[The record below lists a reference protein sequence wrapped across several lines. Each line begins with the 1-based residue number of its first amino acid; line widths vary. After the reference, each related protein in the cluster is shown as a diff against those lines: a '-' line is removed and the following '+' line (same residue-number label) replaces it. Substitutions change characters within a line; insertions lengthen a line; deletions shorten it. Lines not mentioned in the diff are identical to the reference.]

1 MRRTSRNTNMT
12 EEEEE
17 AARFEKLPKWA
28 QSRIRSLEDRV
39 ECQKD
44 KIEELSSPH
53 PESNVKVCGWPT
65 YPDLTLPSD
74 SKIEFVMGTDP
85 VDKRNWRDKISVG
98 HIRSDKGRRVLRIQG
113 DYSLLIRCS
122 ASNCFEVTFDDR

>member
-12 EEEEE
+12 EEGE

-53 PESNVKVCGWPT
+53 PESNVKVCGWLT

-74 SKIEFVMGTDP
+74 SQVEFVMGTEP
-85 VDKRNWRDKISVG
+85 ANENKWRDKISVG
-98 HIRSDKGRRVLRIQG
+98 HVRSNRGRNILRIQG
-113 DYSLLIRCS
+113 DQPLIIRCS
-122 ASNCFEVTFDDR
+122 ASNSFEVTFDDR